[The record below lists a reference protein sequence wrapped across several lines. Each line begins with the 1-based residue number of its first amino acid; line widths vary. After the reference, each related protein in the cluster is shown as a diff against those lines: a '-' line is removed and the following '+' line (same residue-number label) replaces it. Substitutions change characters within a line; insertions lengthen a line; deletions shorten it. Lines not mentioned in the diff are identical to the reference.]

1 MTKTRSA
8 HAPAFRHGVSASSD
22 SESCYTVTMT
32 GRVVKRAYKF
42 RFYPTPEQAEQLN
55 RTFGCVRYVYNR
67 ALAERSRAWTQEK
80 RRVTHAETDRML
92 TGWKRDPETAWLAE
106 PSKGP
111 LQAALR
117 NLQGAFDK
125 FWRKQNRYPKFKK
138 KGKTRD
144 SATYFRNCFTF
155 RDGRLKLAKQ
165 DQPLDVRWSRPL
177 PEDADP
183 SQVTVSRDAA
193 GRWFVSL
200 LVEETITPH
209 APTEAIVGIDAGIT
223 TLVTLSTGE
232 KVTNPKHEKKDRAKL
247 AKAQRNLARKQKGS
261 NNRAKARLKVARIYA
276 RIADRRRDHL
286 HKLTTRLVRE
296 NQVIAIEDL
305 AVRNMVKNRSLARA
319 ISDASWSELRSMLEY
334 KADWYGRQVIAIDRW
349 YPSSKTCSDC
359 GHLLRSLPLN
369 VREWACAKCGAVHDR
384 DVNAA
389 KNVLAGG
396 LSVIAC
402 GDGVRPPRS

>member
-1 MTKTRSA
+1 MS
-8 HAPAFRHGVSASSD
+8 
-22 SESCYTVTMT
+22 
-32 GRVVKRAYKF
+32 GRVVKRAYKY
-42 RFYPTPEQAEQLN
+42 RFYPTSDQAEQLN
-55 RTFGCVRYVYNR
+55 QTFGCVRYVYNR
-67 ALAERSRAWTQEK
+67 ALAERHRAWTQEQ

-92 TGWKRDPETAWLAE
+92 TGWKREAETAWLAE

-111 LQAALR
+111 LQASLR
-117 NLQGAFDK
+117 NLQSAFDG
-125 FWRKQNRYPKFKK
+125 FWRKKNRYPKFKK
-138 KGKTRD
+138 KGKSRD

-155 RDGRLKLAKQ
+155 RDGKLKLAKQ
-165 DQPLDVRWSRPL
+165 DAPLDIRWSRPL
-177 PEDADP
+177 PDGADP

-200 LVEETITPH
+200 LVEETITPY
-209 APTEAIVGIDAGIT
+209 ASTDAAVGVDLGIT
-223 TLVTLSTGE
+223 TLAALSTGE
-232 KVTNPKHEKKDRAKL
+232 KVANPKHERADRAKL
-247 AKAQRNLARKQKGS
+247 AKAQRNLARKKKGS
-261 NNRAKARLKVARIYA
+261 ANHAKARLKVARIHA

-286 HKLTTRLVRE
+286 HKFTTRLVRE

-305 AVRNMVKNRSLARA
+305 SVRNMVKNRSLARA
-319 ISDASWSELRSMLEY
+319 ISDASWSELRRMLEY
-334 KADWYGRQVIAIDRW
+334 KADWHGRELVAIDRW

-369 VREWACAKCGAVHDR
+369 VREWVCAECGTVHDR

-402 GDGVRPPRS
+402 GDGVRPSRT

>member
-1 MTKTRSA
+1 MSGK
-8 HAPAFRHGVSASSD
+8 
-22 SESCYTVTMT
+22 
-32 GRVVKRAYKF
+32 VVRRAYKY

-67 ALAERSRAWTQEK
+67 ALAERHRAWTQEQ

-92 TGWKRDPETAWLAE
+92 TGWKREAETAWLAE

-111 LQAALR
+111 LQASLR
-117 NLQGAFDK
+117 NLQSAFDK
-125 FWRKQNRYPKFKK
+125 FWRKQNRYPTFKK
-138 KGKTRD
+138 KGKSRD
-144 SATYFRNCFTF
+144 SATYYRNCFTF
-155 RDGRLKLAKQ
+155 RDGKLKLAKQ
-165 DQPLDVRWSRPL
+165 VAPLDIRWSRPL
-177 PEDADP
+177 PDGADP

-209 APTEAIVGIDAGIT
+209 ASTDAAVGVDLGIT
-223 TLVTLSTGE
+223 TLAALSTGE
-232 KVTNPKHEKKDRAKL
+232 KVANPKYEKADRAKL
-247 AKAQRNLARKQKGS
+247 AKAQRNLARKKKGS
-261 NNRAKARLKVARIYA
+261 ANRAKARLKVARIHA

-286 HKLTTRLVRE
+286 HKFTTRLVRE

-305 AVRNMVKNRSLARA
+305 SVRNMVKNRSLARV
-319 ISDASWSELRSMLEY
+319 ISDASWSELRRMLEY
-334 KADWYGRQVIAIDRW
+334 KADWHGRELVAIDQW

-369 VREWACAKCGAVHDR
+369 VREWVCAECGTVHDR

-389 KNVLAGG
+389 KNVLAVG
-396 LSVIAC
+396 LAVNAC